1 MTATV
6 STRSPEQP
14 ETPGALRSLIPG
26 GGWGQW
32 LRQRG
37 VYVALAVLVLYN
49 VLFTAHFNNWDTL
62 QLLFAQLPPVLLVS
76 LGMALVIGTGGID
89 LSVGATMAVASAV
102 MAKFVAPT
110 SSGGFGAA
118 IFAAIV
124 LGILAGLAIG
134 IFNGVV
140 VAVAKVQ
147 PIVATLSLLV
157 AGRGLAL
164 VITGGALI
172 ELFVPFLKVVRQG
185 ELFGIPYVMWVAAI
199 IAVVVTVLV
208 RKTTFGF
215 RLVAIGGNLRAS
227 VLAGI
232 PVRRTLITVYA
243 ISGVLAAIAGEIA
256 TARLRASDPSYIGL
270 LMELS
275 AITAVVVGGTPLNG
289 GRVRILGTVA
299 GVVLMQLLQTT
310 LVSHNI
316 PDSVSQMVEAL
327 IIIAAVYIQRT
338 SGPRPARTAKV
349 AKTGR
354 VAGIVGSKA

>member
-1 MTATV
+1 MTATL
-6 STRSPEQP
+6 P
-14 ETPGALRSLIPG
+14 TPTPAKAPIRPA
-26 GGWGQW
+26 GGWGEW

-37 VYVALAVLVLYN
+37 VYVALAVLVVYN
-49 VLFTAHFNNWDTL
+49 VVFTPNFNHWDTVS
-62 QLLFAQLPPVLLVS
+62 LLLAQLPPVLLVS

-89 LSVGATMAVASAV
+89 LSVGATMAIASAV
-102 MAKFVAPT
+102 MAKFASPAA
-110 SSGGFGAA
+110 SNGFGAP
-118 IFAAIV
+118 IFLALT
-124 LGILAGLAIG
+124 LGILAGLVVG
-134 IFNGVV
+134 VFNGVV

-157 AGRGLAL
+157 AGRGIAL

-185 ELFGIPYVMWVAAI
+185 ELFGVPYVMWVAAVF
-199 IAVVVTVLV
+199 AVLV
-208 RKTTFGF
+208 TILVRTTTFGY

-256 TARLRASDPSYIGL
+256 TARLRASDPSYIGI

-275 AITAVVVGGTPLNG
+275 AITAVVVGGTPLAG

-299 GVVLMQLLQTT
+299 GVVLMQMLQTT
-310 LVSHNI
+310 LVAHNI
-316 PDSVSQMVEAL
+316 PDSVSQVVEAL
-327 IIIAAVYIQRT
+327 IIVAAVYIQRT
-338 SGPRPARTAKV
+338 SR
-349 AKTGR
+349 
-354 VAGIVGSKA
+354 SKA

>member
-1 MTATV
+1 MTATLKPP
-6 STRSPEQP
+6 SA
-14 ETPGALRSLIPG
+14 TPGSPAAPEPRSLRPS
-26 GGWGQW
+26 GGWARW
-32 LRQRG
+32 LRDRG
-37 VYVALAVLVLYN
+37 VYVALLVLVLYN
-49 VLFTAHFNNWDTL
+49 VVFTAHFNDWDTVT
-62 QLLFAQLPPVLLVS
+62 LLFAQLPPVLLVS

-89 LSVGATMAVASAV
+89 LSVGATMAIASAV
-102 MAKFVAPT
+102 MAKFVSPE
-110 SSGGFGAA
+110 SSNGFGSSILLA
-118 IFAAIV
+118 IT
-124 LGILAGLAIG
+124 LGILAGLAVG
-134 IFNGVV
+134 LFNGVV
-140 VAVAKVQ
+140 VAVAGVQ

-157 AGRGLAL
+157 AGRGIAL

-185 ELFGIPYVMWVAAI
+185 EWLGIPYVMWVAAVF
-199 IAVVVTVLV
+199 AVLVTVLV
-208 RKTTFGF
+208 RTTTFGY

-270 LMELS
+270 LLELS
-275 AITAVVVGGTPLNG
+275 AITAVVVGGTPLSG

-310 LVSHNI
+310 LVAHNI

-327 IIIAAVYIQRT
+327 IIIAAVYVQR
-338 SGPRPARTAKV
+338 SSR
-349 AKTGR
+349 
-354 VAGIVGSKA
+354 SKA

>member
-6 STRSPEQP
+6 STESPHHP
-14 ETPGALRSLIPG
+14 EIPG
-26 GGWGQW
+26 TTISRKPAVSWGHW

-37 VYVALAVLVLYN
+37 VYVALVVLVLYN
-49 VLFTAHFNNWDTL
+49 IIFTAHFNNWDTV

-89 LSVGATMAVASAV
+89 LSVGATMAIASAV
-102 MAKFVAPT
+102 MAKFVAPA
-110 SSGGFGAA
+110 SDGGLGAA
-118 IFAAIV
+118 IFPAIV

-157 AGRGLAL
+157 AGRGLGL

-199 IAVVVTVLV
+199 IAVVVTILV
-208 RKTTFGF
+208 RTTTFGY

-243 ISGVLAAIAGEIA
+243 ISGVLAAVAGEIA

-270 LMELS
+270 LVELS
-275 AITAVVVGGTPLNG
+275 AITAVVVGGTPLSG
-289 GRVRILGTVA
+289 GRVRIVGTVA

-316 PDSVSQMVEAL
+316 PDSVSQVVEAL

-338 SGPRPARTAKV
+338 SGPRAARSV
-349 AKTGR
+349 R
-354 VAGIVGSKA
+354 SKA